1 MEHPYRQCPAFG
13 RMCYYCNNMNQFEC
27 ACRARIR
34 DQGEGHGFVNR
45 GQGSGRVSQ
54 GRGGRSLSRG
64 GQSSSRGSSSGRGN
78 MNYNQVHAVH
88 TEDYSEN
95 EGLYNSDSD
104 INAGASG
111 NLSHNQYESNDQN
124 NDQNYFGQSSAEY
137 ETPELYSLCVDVIET
152 QLPAND
158 PWKIAINVDKN
169 TVQMK
174 IDMGAQHNLQ
184 S

>member
-1 MEHPYRQCPAFG
+1 
-13 RMCYYCNNMNQFEC
+13 MNQFEC

-137 ETPELYSLCVDVIET
+137 ETPELYSLRVDVIET

-184 S
+184 SWMQ